1 VIACQSVRKST
12 VADELLVAWLPGLDG
27 AQVGEA
33 RALLTEIV
41 DAWQF
46 VAESQEVLSPDEI
59 YAFAQEQLE
68 LALRGHS
75 VAERLLILRQEAEMS
90 RLVRLGERQRGEA

>member
-1 VIACQSVRKST
+1 MSKPS
-12 VADELLVAWLPGLDG
+12 VADALLAAWLGDLDV
-27 AQVGEA
+27 AKTAEA

-46 VAESQEVLSPDEI
+46 VAESQEVLSQAEI
-59 YAFAQEQLE
+59 FAFAQEQLE
-68 LALRGHS
+68 LSLAGHS
-75 VAERLLILRQEAEMS
+75 AVERLAILRQEAEMS